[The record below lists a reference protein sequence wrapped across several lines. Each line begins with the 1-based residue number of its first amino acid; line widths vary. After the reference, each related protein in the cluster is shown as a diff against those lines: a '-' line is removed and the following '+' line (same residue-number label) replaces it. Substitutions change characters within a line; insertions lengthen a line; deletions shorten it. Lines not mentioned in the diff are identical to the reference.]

1 MPCKGAYLR
10 DSEVDGVQRDAYTKR
25 ELMEDT
31 KKGILIAIEGIDG
44 TGKSTQLRLLA
55 GYLRGQG
62 CSVVETREP
71 TGGQYGRK
79 IRELYVNRD
88 KYTLEQELELFIQD
102 RKEHV
107 REVVAPALAEGK
119 VVLTD
124 RYYFSTAAYQGAAG
138 MDPVEVFN
146 KNNFAPRP
154 DLVILLTM
162 SPEVSLMRIR
172 ELRGDDL
179 NDFEQEEQLRKVAEL
194 FASFQDPCIRRISAD
209 APLESVEKELQ
220 QTVDVLLQNKTYE
233 CGQ

>member
-1 MPCKGAYLR
+1 
-10 DSEVDGVQRDAYTKR
+10 
-25 ELMEDT
+25 MEDS

-55 GYLRGQG
+55 NYLRTKG
-62 CSVVETREP
+62 CQVVETREP
-71 TGGQYGRK
+71 TNGPYGQQIRK
-79 IRELYVNRD
+79 LYVNRD
-88 KYTLEQELELFIQD
+88 KYTLEEELDLFIQD
-102 RKEHV
+102 RKQHV

-172 ELRGDDL
+172 DLRGDTL
-179 NDFEQEEQLRKVAEL
+179 NDFEQEEQLRNVAEL
-194 FASFQDPCIRRISAD
+194 FDSFQDACIRRISAD
-209 APLESVEKELQ
+209 AALESVEQEIQ
-220 QTVDVLLQNKTYE
+220 RAVNVLLQNKNYQCE
-233 CGQ
+233 

>member
-1 MPCKGAYLR
+1 MVHSGTFI
-10 DSEVDGVQRDAYTKR
+10 TKR
-25 ELMEDT
+25 ELMEAR

-55 GYLRGQG
+55 SYLRARG

-71 TGGQYGRK
+71 TNGPYGQQ

-88 KYTLEQELELFIQD
+88 KYTLEEELELFIED
-102 RKEHV
+102 RKQHV
-107 REVVAPALAEGK
+107 REVVAPGLAEGK

-162 SPEVSLMRIR
+162 SPEVSLMRIQ
-172 ELRGDDL
+172 ELRGEKL

-194 FASFQDPCIRRISAD
+194 FDSFQDSCIRRVSAD
-209 APLESVEKELQ
+209 SPLESVEKEIQ
-220 QTVDVLLQNKTYE
+220 RTVDVLLQNKLYQ
-233 CGQ
+233 CDHQ

>member
-1 MPCKGAYLR
+1 
-10 DSEVDGVQRDAYTKR
+10 
-25 ELMEDT
+25 MEDR
-31 KKGILIAIEGIDG
+31 KQGILIAIEGIDG

-55 GYLRGQG
+55 SYLRDKG
-62 CSVVETREP
+62 CLVVETREP
-71 TGGQYGRK
+71 TNGEYGQQ

-88 KYTLEQELELFIQD
+88 KYTLEEELELFIQD
-102 RKEHV
+102 RRQHV
-107 REVVAPALAEGK
+107 KEVVGPGLAAGK

-162 SPEVSLMRIR
+162 SPEVSQMRIQ

-194 FASFQDPCIRRISAD
+194 FDSFQDSCIRRVSAD
-209 APLESVEKELQ
+209 SPLESVAKEIQ
-220 QTVDVLLQNKTYE
+220 KTVDVLLHNKMYQCE
-233 CGQ
+233 NQ